1 MSRLRVAEV
10 GIRGKGG
17 QHMEILSGFEE
28 VELVAVCDTVPEI
41 LESVGDKFGISC
53 RYSSVDQLLD
63 SEELDAVFIA
73 TPPEFNAPV
82 ALPCLEHGVNTFL
95 EKPPGM
101 TAAEAKGLVVAAEK
115 SGAKGMVGLNRR
127 FHPMLNQALEMVE
140 ERGPVIQLVGEFH
153 KPMSVLAKMSR
164 FAPEVMDNWLVAND
178 IHVVDMVRR
187 MAGAE
192 VREVHSFA
200 RRAVSEY
207 RDVHAALV
215 VFENDCVASYSFNYT
230 TAQRLERYEIHGN
243 NVSAY
248 LEGVRE
254 GFVLRGDERIELP
267 FPETSGTEEE
277 IRYFIDCLLED
288 RPVAAPAPT
297 LEEGFKSVQLVEAI
311 RAGLTE

>member
-1 MSRLRVAEV
+1 MSRLRIAEV
-10 GIRGKGG
+10 GLGGKGC

-28 VELVAVCDTVPEI
+28 VELVAVCDTVPATVEG
-41 LESVGDKFGISC
+41 VGDRFGISG
-53 RYSSVDQLLD
+53 RYTSVEQMLD
-63 SEELDAVFIA
+63 SEQLDAVFLA
-73 TPPEFNAPV
+73 TPPEINAPA
-82 ALPCLEHGVNTFL
+82 ALPCLERGVDTFL

-101 TAAEAKGLVVAAEK
+101 TAAEAKGLVVAAQK

-127 FHPMLNQALEMVE
+127 FHPMLVQALEMVE

-153 KPMSVLAKMSR
+153 KPMSVLARMDR
-164 FAPEVMDNWLVAND
+164 FPPEVMDNWLAAND

-200 RRAVSEY
+200 RRAVSHY

-230 TAQRLERYEIHGN
+230 TAKRLERYEIHGDN
-243 NVSAY
+243 ISAY

-254 GFVLRGDERIELP
+254 GFVLRDDDRIDLP
-267 FPETSGTEEE
+267 CPETSGTEEE
-277 IRYFIDCLLED
+277 IRYFVDCVLED
-288 RPVAAPAPT
+288 KPVTPPAPT

-311 RAGLTE
+311 RAGLKE